1 MVNYEELLH
10 VFWRNIDPT
19 DNVGQFA
26 DKGPQYRT
34 AIFYHDEEQRSTAER
49 SKRELNSSGIF
60 NKPIVTEMRL
70 FKTFYRAEEYHQN
83 YYKKNVL
90 RYNAYKKLSGRQDF
104 IDEFWE
110 NKQLLERSRYNL
122 KPF

>member
-1 MVNYEELLH
+1 MEFIARAMVNYEELLH

-60 NKPIVTEMRL
+60 NKPIVTGMRL

-83 YYKKNVL
+83 YYKKHVL
-90 RYNAYKKLSGRQDF
+90 RYNAY
-104 IDEFWE
+104 
-110 NKQLLERSRYNL
+110 
-122 KPF
+122 